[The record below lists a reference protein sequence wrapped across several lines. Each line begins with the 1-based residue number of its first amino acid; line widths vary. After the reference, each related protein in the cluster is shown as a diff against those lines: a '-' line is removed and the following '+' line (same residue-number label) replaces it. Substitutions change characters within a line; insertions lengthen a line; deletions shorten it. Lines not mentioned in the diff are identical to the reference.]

1 MSGLIGLVAED
12 EPPQREALVAMLG
25 ELWPEL
31 ELRVCADG
39 LSALEVLQSE
49 APAVAFLDIRMPGR
63 SGLAIARESAT
74 GCQVVFTTAY
84 DEYAVAAFE
93 AGAID
98 YLLKPIR
105 RERLQQAIE
114 RVRARLAQRQVPDLG
129 AVLAQIEARIGLKP
143 AQPLR
148 WITASVG
155 DSVRIYDLAEV
166 QGFHA
171 EDKYT
176 TVLLRDGEATIRM
189 TLRELLQ
196 ALDADQFWQVHRSLI
211 VRVAAIER
219 VRKDELGRLQ
229 LWLKGRPAAYPVS
242 QAMAAR
248 FRGM

>member
-12 EPPQREALVAMLG
+12 EPPQREALVAMLA
-25 ELWPEL
+25 ELWPDL
-31 ELRVCADG
+31 ALRVCADG
-39 LSALEVLQSE
+39 LSALEVLQAD

-63 SGLAIARESAT
+63 SGLTIARESAPD
-74 GCQVVFTTAY
+74 CQVVFTTAY

-114 RVRARLAQRQVPDLG
+114 RVRVRLARRQVPDLG
-129 AVLAQIEARIGLKP
+129 TVLAQIEARIGPKP

-155 DSVRIYDLAEV
+155 DSVRMYDLAEV

-171 EDKYT
+171 ENKYT
-176 TVLLRDGEATIRM
+176 TVLLRDDEATIRM

-196 ALDADQFWQVHRSLI
+196 VLDPDQFWQVHRSLI

-219 VRKDELGRLQ
+219 VRKDEIGRVQ
-229 LWLKGRPAAYPVS
+229 LWLKGRAASYPVS
-242 QAMAAR
+242 QAIAVR